1 MATTP
6 LTYDLFEDAPPLA
19 DPDSV
24 NLDDASESNKASPE
38 LIDFFD
44 EMQEE
49 NIKDVSENQ
58 NHWTDVITAGGL
70 RMVAG
75 PVQALISELERAG
88 KLPEN
93 STVDFTNKVN
103 QMETEHLVDPTTTEQ
118 IFRDLV
124 AELIPISVETI
135 LSRGKSIPATM
146 GISGA
151 SGTVSGYF
159 RYQENPDLVMSRVK
173 RGTDALIG
181 GGTGTVLSGIFPA
194 AGRLWDSIRGSRSGI
209 EVFGGSGA
217 DSVPRPEVTEAMYEK
232 GREAVE
238 SGLQL
243 TPATASGTPLSPT
256 GDPKMLADE
265 AANISKT
272 GSEGE
277 RKLTDAAM
285 SNREQVDVFL
295 NELIKD
301 IDSSVSDANGLYE
314 AAKKFPPM
322 MGVRSW
328 VSKHPLLRLEMTE
341 MLNNKRYKLLWDQS
355 PSDSEKFLLF
365 RDWLQ
370 DTTKGGKYQP
380 SPAQG
385 ALGKKHQQAVIELT
399 KRMRKANPVLDQA
412 MILSQ
417 KNKIVEDLNRA
428 IIDKVGDKT
437 IDNINAYDVILGAV
451 ENPDI
456 RRSVANMVDKKARKE
471 ALKRMAFLR
480 KMLPALKQ
488 FENLANKTTQKT
500 PEELAARGGAAPAAF
515 YSVINAVG
523 IRKSNKMVDFI
534 LNPGWSLRFKEP
546 SFPSF
551 SDKLKG
557 PLYDRQGKITAEGEE
572 LAKKLGIVLDSI
584 VNQVAP
590 GFFIDD
596 TVYDKTAYSKD
607 TSKQKRA
614 WAKLEKSG
622 NLERFAQANPE
633 AFEKLRRANTTRAM
647 V

>member
-1 MATTP
+1 M
-6 LTYDLFEDAPPLA
+6 
-19 DPDSV
+19 
-24 NLDDASESNKASPE
+24 
-38 LIDFFD
+38 
-44 EMQEE
+44 
-49 NIKDVSENQ
+49 
-58 NHWTDVITAGGL
+58 AGGFSA
-70 RMVAG
+70 V
-75 PVQALISELERAG
+75 
-88 KLPEN
+88 
-93 STVDFTNKVN
+93 
-103 QMETEHLVDPTTTEQ
+103 
-118 IFRDLV
+118 
-124 AELIPISVETI
+124 
-135 LSRGKSIPATM
+135 
-146 GISGA
+146 
-151 SGTVSGYF
+151 
-159 RYQENPDLVMSRVK
+159 
-173 RGTDALIG
+173 
-181 GGTGTVLSGIFPA
+181 
-194 AGRLWDSIRGSRSGI
+194 GRLWDSIRGSRSGI

-217 DSVPRPEVTEAMYEK
+217 DSVPKPEVTESMYET

-238 SGLQL
+238 SGLQV

-295 NELIKD
+295 NDLIND
-301 IDSSVSDANGLYE
+301 ITPATDANGLYE
-314 AAKKFPPM
+314 AAKKMPPM
-322 MGVRSW
+322 IDVRAWVRSDP
-328 VSKHPLLRLEMTE
+328 VLSESLAN
-341 MLNNKRYKLLWDQS
+341 MLKNKRYKLLWDQR

-365 RDWLQ
+365 RAWLQ
-370 DTTKGGKYQP
+370 DTTEGGKYYP
-380 SPAQG
+380 GPAQG
-385 ALGKKHQQAVIELT
+385 EIAKENQKKVIELT
-399 KRMRKANPVLDQA
+399 KRMRKSNPVLDQA

-417 KNKIVEDLNRA
+417 KTKIVEDLNRA
-428 IIDKVGDKT
+428 IIDKVGNKT
-437 IDNINAYDVILGAV
+437 LDNINAYDVILGAV

-488 FENLANKTTQKT
+488 FENLANKTAQKT

-551 SDKLKG
+551 ADKLKG

>member
-1 MATTP
+1 MTTTP

-24 NLDDASESNKASPE
+24 SLDDASESNKASPE

-44 EMQEE
+44 EMQEDE
-49 NIKDVSENQ
+49 IKDVSENQ

-135 LSRGKSIPATM
+135 VSRGKSIPATM

-181 GGTGTVLSGIFPA
+181 GGTGTVLAGGFSA
-194 AGRLWDSIRGSRSGI
+194 VGRLWDSIRGSRSGI

-217 DSVPRPEVTEAMYEK
+217 DSVPKPEVTESMYET

-295 NELIKD
+295 NDLIND
-301 IDSSVSDANGLYE
+301 ITPATDANGLYE
-314 AAKKFPPM
+314 AAKKMPPM
-322 MGVRSW
+322 IDVRAWVRSDP
-328 VSKHPLLRLEMTE
+328 VLSESLAN
-341 MLNNKRYKLLWDQS
+341 MLKNKRYKLLWDQR

-365 RDWLQ
+365 RAWLQ
-370 DTTKGGKYQP
+370 DTTEGGKYYP
-380 SPAQG
+380 GPAQG
-385 ALGKKHQQAVIELT
+385 EIAKENQKKVIELT
-399 KRMRKANPVLDQA
+399 KRMRKSNPVLDQA

-417 KNKIVEDLNRA
+417 KTKIVEDLNRA
-428 IIDKVGDKT
+428 IIDKVGNKT
-437 IDNINAYDVILGAV
+437 LDNINAYDVILGAV

-488 FENLANKTTQKT
+488 FENLANKTAQKT

-551 SDKLKG
+551 ADKLKG

>member
-1 MATTP
+1 MTTTP

-24 NLDDASESNKASPE
+24 SLDDASESNKASPE

-44 EMQEE
+44 EMQEDE
-49 NIKDVSENQ
+49 IKDVSENQ

-135 LSRGKSIPATM
+135 VSRGKSIPATM
-146 GISGA
+146 GIAGT
-151 SGTVSGYF
+151 SGTVSGYL

-181 GGTGTVLSGIFPA
+181 GGTGTVLAGMFPA
-194 AGRLWDSIRGSRSGI
+194 VGRLIDSIRGSRSGI

-217 DSVPRPEVTEAMYEK
+217 DSVPKPEVTESMYET

-314 AAKKFPPM
+314 AAKKMPPM
-322 MGVRSW
+322 IDVRAWVRSDP
-328 VSKHPLLRLEMTE
+328 VLSESLDN
-341 MLNNKRYKLLWDQS
+341 MLKNKRYKLLWDQR

-365 RDWLQ
+365 RAWLQ
-370 DTTKGGKYQP
+370 DTTEGGKYYP
-380 SPAQG
+380 GPAQG
-385 ALGKKHQQAVIELT
+385 EIAKENQKKVIELT
-399 KRMRKANPVLDQA
+399 KRMRKSNPVLDQA

-428 IIDKVGDKT
+428 IIDKVGNKT
-437 IDNINAYDVILGAV
+437 LDNINAYDVILGAV

-488 FENLANKTTQKT
+488 FENLANRTVQKT
-500 PEELAARGGAAPAAF
+500 PDELAARGGAAPAAF

-534 LNPGWSLRFKEP
+534 LNPGWSLREP

-622 NLERFAQANPE
+622 NLDRFAQANPE